1 MAATNNPPLEPPDSY
16 HFSAAEGWLVLGSY
30 PDALDELKRIS
41 TSLQDHP
48 DVLLLHWHVCAK
60 LKDWKSCADLGKRL
74 VTVAPD
80 EISSWQNHAN
90 SLFYEKRYQ
99 EAFDAL
105 FPAIEK
111 FPKEWSV
118 PYNLAC
124 YECQMGKLE
133 EAMSWFKMALA
144 LGNAAEVKKQ
154 ALRDP
159 DLGPLRKR
167 IHAL

>member
-1 MAATNNPPLEPPDSY
+1 MTALEPPDSY

-30 PDALDELKRIS
+30 PDALDELGRIS
-41 TSLQDHP
+41 QGLQERP
-48 DVLLLHWHVCAK
+48 DILLLRWHVHAK
-60 LKDWKSCADLGKRL
+60 MKDWKACAEVGQRL
-74 VTVAPD
+74 VAASPD
-80 EISSWQNHAN
+80 EISSWQNYAN

-124 YECQMGKLE
+124 YQCQMGKLE
-133 EAMSWFKMALA
+133 EAMTWFKMARS
-144 LGNAAEVKKQ
+144 LGDSGEVQQQ

-159 DLGPLRKR
+159 DLAPLHDTIRS
-167 IHAL
+167 L

>member
-1 MAATNNPPLEPPDSY
+1 MTALEPPDSY

-30 PDALDELKRIS
+30 PDALDELERIS
-41 TSLQDHP
+41 PTLQEHP
-48 DVLLLHWHVCAK
+48 DILLLRWHVHAK
-60 LKDWKSCADLGKRL
+60 MKDWKACADVGKRL
-74 VTVAPD
+74 VGAAPG
-80 EISSWQNHAN
+80 EISSWQNYAN
-90 SLFYEKRYQ
+90 SLFYEKRYR

-124 YECQMGKLE
+124 YECQMGKLD
-133 EAMSWFKMALA
+133 EAMSWFKMAQA
-144 LGNAAEVKKQ
+144 LGNADEIKQQ

-159 DLGPLRKR
+159 DLGPLHQT
-167 IHAL
+167 IHGL